1 MSQRIS
7 IKCDECN
14 YEFLLS
20 AAEIK
25 QAGVVINDQQ
35 FDLIYFVCP
44 KCNKIYRISINDAR
58 YYELKDDLDKIQKRI
73 QNNIGR
79 MDEDF
84 ARTLNNMRLIKFNR
98 LKEYSMRLNNKFSGT
113 FTFMASENNQEE
125 QIIKYLP

>member
-25 QAGVVINDQQ
+25 QAGVAINDQQ

-44 KCNKIYRISINDAR
+44 KCNKIYRVSINDAR

-98 LKEYSMRLNNKFSGT
+98 LKEYSTRLNNKFSGT